1 VKDTSLLQLALGVAP
16 PWRVADSR
24 FDAAAQRLDI
34 DLDFTPGAK
43 FACPACGAA
52 NCPPHDTAPSTWR
65 HLNFFQHQAYLHAR
79 VPRVRC
85 MDCGVRKVAV
95 PWARPD
101 SGFTLLFEAVLME
114 LVRAMPVAAAA
125 RLVGEHDTRLWRV
138 VHHYVDEAV
147 ARIDAST
154 VTRLAIDET
163 AAARGHNYVS
173 LFVDPDLARVLFVAE
188 GKDAATVG
196 AFVKNL
202 KLQGGR
208 PQQIRELCIDMSPAF
223 IKGAADYL
231 PAAQVTF
238 DRFHAMKFVN
248 RAVDQVRR
256 AEQRACH
263 ALKGSRYLWLSN
275 PANLSERQRKRLA
288 SLPAQAA
295 QTARAYQIKLAFQDL
310 YAQTRPEAAE
320 RFLKRWHFWAT
331 HSRLQPV
338 IDAAHTIRAHQPGI
352 LRWFTSH
359 ITNGLLEGL
368 NSLVQAAKAK
378 ARGYRTYRNL
388 KAMIYLLAGKLDL
401 RLPA

>member
-1 VKDTSLLQLALGVAP
+1 MKDTSLLQLALGVAP

-275 PANLSERQRKRLA
+275 PANLSEQVQIERRYRASLRKR
-288 SLPAQAA
+288 
-295 QTARAYQIKLAFQDL
+295 R
-310 YAQTRPEAAE
+310 RRE
-320 RFLKRWHFWAT
+320 R
-331 HSRLQPV
+331 Q
-338 IDAAHTIRAHQPGI
+338 
-352 LRWFTSH
+352 
-359 ITNGLLEGL
+359 
-368 NSLVQAAKAK
+368 
-378 ARGYRTYRNL
+378 
-388 KAMIYLLAGKLDL
+388 
-401 RLPA
+401 